1 MVPKFYNPYYLLIK
15 GILINVGYLYHLSQK
30 PRHLHPPEPQPSNSL
45 KFLLVHHGSN
55 QQLKV
60 NL

>member
-1 MVPKFYNPYYLLIK
+1 MVPNFYNPYYLLIK
-15 GILINVGYLYHLSQK
+15 GILIHVGNLYHLSQK
-30 PRHLHPPEPQPSNSL
+30 AHHLHLPQPQPSNSF
-45 KFLLVHHGSN
+45 KILLVHHGHN